1 MLDLQI
7 PGLQLPGLQ
16 LPTDFLVRFVFH
28 LVFLFVLVRFLY
40 YPQNRNRNLTF
51 SFLVFGMVIFFVMF
65 FMIQAKVS
73 LGFAFGAMAIF
84 SILRY
89 RTDPMSTKDLT
100 YLLVV
105 IGLSVLNAILPFQ
118 TVQIFTVNALLLAV
132 TFFAERIPG
141 LETGRTTNVQYERL
155 ELIVP
160 ERHHELI
167 ADLEQR
173 TGWVVRGFEVGDIDF
188 LKDTVLLR
196 VMYQQPRTP
205 KRQGLARDWQA
216 NATD

>member
-1 MLDLQI
+1 MFDLQMPI
-7 PGLQLPGLQ
+7 
-16 LPTDFLVRFVFH
+16 H
-28 LVFLFVLVRFLY
+28 FLFRLLIHLGFLLVLVRFLY
-40 YPQNRNRNLTF
+40 YPQNRNRDLTF

-84 SILRY
+84 GILRY

-105 IGLSVLNAILPFQ
+105 IGLSVLNAILTFHPIQ
-118 TVQIFTVNALLLAV
+118 LLAINAFLLSI
-132 TFFAERIPG
+132 TFFGERFPG
-141 LETGRTTNVQYERL
+141 LENGKTANVQYKRL

-160 ERHHELI
+160 ALQSELQ

-173 TGWVVRGFEVGDIDF
+173 TGWMIRRIEIGDIDF
-188 LKDTVLLR
+188 LRDTVQLR
-196 VMYQQPRTP
+196 VTYLQQKTTFLVQH
-205 KRQGLARDWQA
+205 KARASQQKAITTDKAQA
-216 NATD
+216 G

>member
-1 MLDLQI
+1 MLDLQM
-7 PGLQLPGLQ
+7 PP
-16 LPTDFLVRFVFH
+16 DFLVRFLFH
-28 LVFLFVLVRFLY
+28 LVSLFVLVRFLY

-105 IGLSVLNAILPFQ
+105 IGLSVLNAILTFQ
-118 TVQIFTVNALLLAV
+118 PVQLLTVNALLLSI

-141 LETGRTTNVQYERL
+141 LETGRTANVQYERL

-160 ERHHELI
+160 ERRHELI
-167 ADLEQR
+167 ADLEKR
-173 TGWVVRGFEVGDIDF
+173 TGWIVRGFEVGDIDF

-205 KRQGLARDWQA
+205 KRQRLTQDWQA